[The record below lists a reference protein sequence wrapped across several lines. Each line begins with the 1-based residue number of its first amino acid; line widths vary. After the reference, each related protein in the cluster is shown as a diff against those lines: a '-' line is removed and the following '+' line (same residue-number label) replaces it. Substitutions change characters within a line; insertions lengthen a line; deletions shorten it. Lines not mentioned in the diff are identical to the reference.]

1 VWRDGKRALLA
12 LRVRT
17 VGDATSAPRR
27 RSDMDEAMMMMMMI
41 DAGSTA
47 VRARLVAV
55 HVIYDVEMTS
65 QLRQ

>member
-27 RSDMDEAMMMMMMI
+27 RPDMNEAMMMMI

>member
-27 RSDMDEAMMMMMMI
+27 RPDMDEAMMMI

>member
-27 RSDMDEAMMMMMMI
+27 RPDMDEAMMMI

-55 HVIYDVEMTS
+55 HVIFDVEMTS

>member
-1 VWRDGKRALLA
+1 
-12 LRVRT
+12 
-17 VGDATSAPRR
+17 
-27 RSDMDEAMMMMMMI
+27 MDEAMMMMI